1 MDKNTS
7 KQLLNIINGK
17 LDSLI
22 KELMEFYNITEWYIL
37 YFKWLDMKEKVYNHY
52 VPQFLM
58 RNFSDNEIA

>member
-22 KELMEFYNITEWYIL
+22 KELIEFYNITE
-37 YFKWLDMKEKVYNHY
+37 
-52 VPQFLM
+52 
-58 RNFSDNEIA
+58 